1 MSILSKTQPII
12 FSDLDGSLLDHFDYD
27 FSAAEPVLVQ
37 LQDLKIPVI
46 PVTSKTAAEVIQ
58 LRQELNIS
66 HPFIV
71 ENGAAIFIPKG
82 YFPEKP
88 QQYIDMGEFWVRCN
102 SMPRTYW
109 LSLLAQH
116 AKQFYGEYETFS
128 AVVEMRGIKGLQTL
142 TGLSEQAAALSHQ
155 RGYSEPIH
163 WLGTSARKLEFI
175 QTITEA
181 GGTLL
186 QGGRFL
192 CLSDNINKGT
202 ALLELLSVY
211 KKYWPKAEFESLAIG
226 DSDNDIDMLEAA
238 SCALIIRS
246 KNHCVPLLSKTT
258 DQMISRTFGPEGWA
272 EGVTLWL
279 NKLNR

>member
-1 MSILSKTQPII
+1 MSDLSKIQPII
-12 FSDLDGSLLDHFDYD
+12 FTDLDGSLLDHFDYN
-27 FSAAEPVLVQ
+27 FSAAEPLLRQ
-37 LQDLKIPVI
+37 LEQLKIPVI
-46 PVTSKTAAEVIQ
+46 PVTSKTATEVMQ
-58 LRQELNIS
+58 LRRQLNIS

-88 QQYIDMGEFWVRCN
+88 QGYMQMGNFWMRCN
-102 SMPRTYW
+102 SKPREYW
-109 LSLLAQH
+109 LTIMAQH
-116 AKQFYGEYETFS
+116 AKQFHGEYETFS
-128 AVVEMRGIKGLQTL
+128 SVVKIRGIKGLQAL
-142 TGLSEQAAALSHQ
+142 TGLSAEAAELSHQ
-155 RGYSEPIH
+155 REYSEPIH
-163 WLGTSARKLEFI
+163 WLSTPERKLEFI

-211 KKYWPKAEFESLAIG
+211 KQYGRASDFESLAIG
-226 DSDNDIDMLEAA
+226 DSNNDIDMLEAA

-246 KNHCVPLLSKTT
+246 KNHGVPLLSKTT
-258 DQMISRTFGPEGWA
+258 NQIISRMFGPQGWA

-279 NKLNR
+279 SKQNR